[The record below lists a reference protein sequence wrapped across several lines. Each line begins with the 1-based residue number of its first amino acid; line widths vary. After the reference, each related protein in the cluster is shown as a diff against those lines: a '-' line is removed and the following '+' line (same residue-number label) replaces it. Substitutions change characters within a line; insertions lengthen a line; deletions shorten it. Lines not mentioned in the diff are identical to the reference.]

1 MIGNHILTCF
11 DRTKPANSSQE
22 VMKFIGE
29 RYNDKLITITDSINM
44 ISFKSHYDKNG
55 LYDYIKT
62 DLILM
67 TDIYGY
73 NVNSILKKGN
83 DIKLKSLKKIMIL
96 KLLNGN
102 IVLKRLMINNV
113 FHLIFP

>member
-11 DRTKPANSSQE
+11 DRNKPANSSQK
-22 VMKFIGE
+22 VMNFISR

-44 ISFKSHYDKNG
+44 NAFKLHYHENG

-67 TDIYGY
+67 TDISGY
-73 NVNSILKKGN
+73 SVNSILKKGS
-83 DIKLKSLKKIMIL
+83 DRRPKSLKKMMML

-102 IVLKRLMINNV
+102 I
-113 FHLIFP
+113 IFEKIQN